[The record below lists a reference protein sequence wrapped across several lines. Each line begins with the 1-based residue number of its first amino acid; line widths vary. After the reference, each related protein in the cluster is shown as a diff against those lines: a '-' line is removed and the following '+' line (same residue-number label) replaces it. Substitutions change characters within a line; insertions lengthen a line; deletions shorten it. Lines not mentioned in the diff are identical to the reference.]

1 MVGRKEETMYTG
13 TLIDELMAAVERNE
27 RRSLQAHP
35 QEEALA
41 SFYGAAQPE
50 LIGFESELVG
60 AA

>member
-1 MVGRKEETMYTG
+1 MYTG